1 MSALPFRKPRLPSNY
16 YVWSEPPDDSGDEV
30 LHFVSESRS
39 LKLKGHSFREFQ
51 NSVLP
56 LLDGRHSFE
65 DIQKKVEDIFHEAD
79 LAECLQLLAA
89 QNLLEEGDTGL
100 QEEVARCLTPQ
111 LNFFHEVGGKAEE
124 MQERLANATVTVLG
138 LGGVGAAAALS
149 LAAAGVGTLRC
160 VDALPVRETDVYLS
174 PTFQRKDVGRSRAV
188 AVARGIERC
197 APEVKTLVHDR
208 AVESADEVCAIVEGA
223 DFVVC
228 CLDAGQ
234 SNLAFKLN
242 RVCLTGGIR
251 WTSCAVSGMEIILGP
266 TVHPHDGPC
275 YLCYRM
281 RAVACSVNPEDAFA
295 YERYLDHR
303 KQDDSGTREN
313 LVFGVGIAANLVG
326 LEALK
331 ELTNVLEPS
340 AVGGIVVFNLLELT
354 CARHV
359 VLRKPWCPA
368 CFGKNREYDTLEPGL
383 ATGRAK
389 DVR

>member
-16 YVWSEPPDDSGDEV
+16 HIWCEPPDDSGDEV
-30 LHFVSESRS
+30 LHFVSERKS

-56 LLDGRHSFE
+56 LLDGRHSIE
-65 DIQKKVEDIFHEAD
+65 DIQKKVEDIFHEED
-79 LAECLQLLAA
+79 LVECLQLLAA

-100 QEEVARCLTPQ
+100 QEEVARRLTPQ
-111 LNFFHEVGGKAEE
+111 LNFFHEVGGQAEE

-138 LGGVGAAAALS
+138 LGGIGSATALS

-174 PTFQRKDVGRSRAV
+174 PAFQIKDVGGSRAV

-197 APEVKTLVHDR
+197 APQVKTFVHDR
-208 AVESADEVCAIVEGA
+208 AVEREDEVCAVVEGA
-223 DFVVC
+223 DFVAC

-242 RVCLTGGIR
+242 RVCLAGAIR
-251 WTSCAVSGMEIILGP
+251 WTSCTVSGFEIILGP
-266 TVHPHDGPC
+266 TVHPLDSPC

-303 KQDDSGTREN
+303 KHDDSGTREN
-313 LVFGVGIAANLVG
+313 LAFGVGIAANMVG

-331 ELTNVLEPS
+331 ELTNIGQPS
-340 AVGGIVVFNLLELT
+340 AVGRIVVFDLLELT
-354 CARHV
+354 CSRHV

-368 CFGKNREYDTLEPGL
+368 CFGKNRKYNTQEP
-383 ATGRAK
+383 AQDIGRAK

>member
-1 MSALPFRKPRLPSNY
+1 MSALPFRKPLLPSNY

-30 LHFVSESRS
+30 LHFVSERRR

-51 NSVLP
+51 RSVLP
-56 LLDGRHSFE
+56 LLDGRHSLE
-65 DIQKKVEDIFHEAD
+65 DIKKKVEDIFQEED
-79 LAECLQLLAA
+79 LAECLRLLAA
-89 QNLLEEGDTGL
+89 QNLLKEGDTGL
-100 QEEVARCLTPQ
+100 QEEVTRRLTPQ
-111 LNFFHEVGGKAEE
+111 LNFFHEVGGQAEE
-124 MQERLANATVTVLG
+124 MQKTLANATVTVVG

-149 LAAAGVGTLRC
+149 LAAAGVGTLHC

-174 PTFQRKDVGRSRAV
+174 SAFQIKDVGGCRAV

-197 APEVKTLVHDR
+197 APQVKTFVHDR
-208 AVESADEVCAIVEGA
+208 AVEREDEVCAVVEGA

-242 RVCLTGGIR
+242 RVCLARGIR
-251 WTSCAVSGMEIILGP
+251 WTSCAASGVEVILGP
-266 TVHPHDGPC
+266 TVHPFDGPC

-281 RAVACSVNPEDAFA
+281 RAVACSGNPEDAFA

-303 KQDDSGTREN
+303 KQDDSGRREN

-331 ELTNVLEPS
+331 ELTNLGEPS
-340 AVGGIVVFNLLELT
+340 AAGRIVVFNLLEFT
-354 CARHV
+354 CSRHV

-368 CFGKNREYDTLEPGL
+368 CFGKQQEYETLKPAL